1 LAKSRNSTKCVR
13 FNENEIDVIEKVKKS
28 LNFQSDSDTIRFI
41 INVWWGSMGA
51 GAVDMKKLAKLI
63 ITQMVK
69 TDETQA
75 PKIKSTG

>member
-1 LAKSRNSTKCVR
+1 MTKSRNSTKCVR
-13 FNENEIDVIEKVKKS
+13 FNPDEIDVINNVKKS

-51 GAVDMKKLAKLI
+51 GAVDTKKLAKLI

-69 TDETQA
+69 PDDEEEPQ
-75 PKIKSTG
+75 TGTL